1 MQITFDDWTWD
12 GDGRQL
18 LHLGRRVHLSPK
30 AFDLLGLL
38 LQHRA
43 RMVSRKEAGAA
54 LWPGT
59 FVSAASLAVVVNELR
74 RTLGDSRREPRYL
87 RTVHGHGY
95 AFCGEGVEVTQPRGG
110 GAEMSMELV
119 WEGRVVPLGPG
130 ENILGRLPECV
141 VGIAS
146 AKVSRR
152 HARIVVSAAGAVIED
167 LGSKNGTSVGGRRI
181 QGATGLKDGDEIG
194 VGPFTMTFRAGPV
207 RGSTETA
214 HPGTKPGRD

>member
-1 MQITFDDWTWD
+1 MQIRFDDWTWD

-18 LHLGRRVHLSPK
+18 LHLDRRVHLSPK
-30 AFDLLGLL
+30 AFELLGLL
-38 LQHRA
+38 LQQRA
-43 RMVSRKEAGAA
+43 RVVSKGEAGAA

-74 RTLGDSRREPRYL
+74 RVLGDSRRQPRYL

-95 AFCGEGVEVTQPRGG
+95 AFCGAAVEVPGRRAG
-110 GAEMSMELV
+110 GAGDVSAELV

-130 ENILGRLPECV
+130 ENILGRDPESV

-146 AKVSRR
+146 SKVSRR

-167 LGSKNGTSVGGRRI
+167 LGSKNGTFVGGRRVE
-181 QGATGLKDGDEIG
+181 APTALADGDEVS
-194 VGPFTMTFRAGPV
+194 VGPFMMTFRAVPV
-207 RGSTETA
+207 R
-214 HPGTKPGRD
+214 